1 MIIQKQTIGVRE
13 EKIGTSL
20 ATFDYGKSPLF
31 KKSVT
36 FVYYGID
43 YLLLVRHNYVYKW
56 WLLTTVLGYNT
67 IWFQNDYKPDCTF
80 N

>member
-56 WLLTTVLGYNT
+56 
-67 IWFQNDYKPDCTF
+67 
-80 N
+80 